1 MMTFVTMANLSISKF
16 IWKLSIL
23 SWNRD
28 HQYFHLLI
36 ILPSLILN
44 NFQVQNMSAP
54 KHVGAGLKASDDQVK
69 YRSRD
74 IFSKS

>member
-1 MMTFVTMANLSISKF
+1 MMTFVTLANLSISKF

-36 ILPSLILN
+36 IFPSLILN

-54 KHVGAGLKASDDQVK
+54 KHVGAGLKASGDQVK